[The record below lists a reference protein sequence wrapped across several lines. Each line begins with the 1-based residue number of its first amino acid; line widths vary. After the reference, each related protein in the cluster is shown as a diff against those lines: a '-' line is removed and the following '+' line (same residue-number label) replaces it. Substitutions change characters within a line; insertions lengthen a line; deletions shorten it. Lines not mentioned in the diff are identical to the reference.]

1 MNVQAAYELGA
12 THPLQIPKKDNIHN
26 FVTILPAYLLI
37 GDKITFQQRYT
48 QSSDEQYLFICS
60 TS

>member
-37 GDKITFQQRYT
+37 ADKITFQQRYT
-48 QSSDEQYLFICS
+48 
-60 TS
+60 